1 MQGDLLPSLVQDLEA
16 EYDVLDD
23 FVAALSPADWDRDTP
38 AVGFNIRDQIHHL
51 ALGEELAA
59 LAATD
64 PDGFAARRAALL
76 ADPGIRRAASAQA
89 KETAPAALLAAW
101 RRERAATLD
110 ALGHHRGPDRLPW
123 VAGDM
128 SAASFATAR
137 LMETWAHGQDVFD
150 AFGQTR
156 SATPRL
162 RHIAQLG
169 VSTRRFSYRNRGL
182 EVPTQEVR
190 VELQGPQD
198 DSWVWGPPDTADSV
212 RGPAEDFCLVVTQRR
227 HVDDTRLDIDGPLA
241 GEWMSIAQA
250 FAGPP
255 TAVRPAGQFRP
266 TA

>member
-1 MQGDLLPSLVQDLEA
+1 MDGDLLPSVVHDLAA
-16 EYDVLDD
+16 EYQVLDD
-23 FVAALSPADWDRDTP
+23 FVAALSPADWDHDTP

-64 PDGFAARRAALL
+64 PIGFAAKRAALL

-89 KETAPAALLAAW
+89 KEMAPAALLALW
-101 RRERAATLD
+101 RTDRAATLD

-123 VAGDM
+123 VTGDM
-128 SAASFATAR
+128 SATSFATAR
-137 LMETWAHGQDVFD
+137 LMETWAHGQDIFD

-156 SATPRL
+156 PATPRL

-182 EVPTQEVR
+182 EMPTQEVR
-190 VELQGPQD
+190 VELLGPQD
-198 DSWVWGPPDTADSV
+198 DSWVWGPPDAVDSV

-227 HVDDTRLDIDGPLA
+227 HVDDTRLDVDGPFA
-241 GEWMSIAQA
+241 REWMSIAQA

-255 TAVRPAGQFRP
+255 TAGRLAGQFSP
-266 TA
+266 KA